1 MRARIEQVARD
12 VGADDVGVA
21 PAHRLGG
28 EPSMDTDYLLPGT
41 RSVISV
47 MVAFDPD
54 IVRQYLAKEDRE
66 AMHRHETECYRRL
79 DRVAHSVARVL
90 EEAGHRTAVTE
101 PNLDYRYKSKPA
113 YRHIPP
119 AIRQAAVDWM
129 ARDGSAPVRAAR
141 RSVVRR
147 VPAAFLG
154 AGNFRLTPTFA
165 HRYGAVAAGIGS
177 LGWSG
182 NVLHPDHGARVL
194 YHSVLT
200 DAELPPDDMRA
211 RTTCDG
217 CRLCTRVCQGGYMHP
232 KESDGVDIGGV
243 HHAHTRKAANLRCI
257 LVCGGLT
264 GQSRDARWSTWSP
277 GRIRLPATD
286 EELPRLWERVAR
298 ASLGRDNH
306 YSRTLAAL
314 QYHADH
320 GFVRKTEDRFVLS
333 CAYCQMVCAPSI
345 EQRKELYRTIVESG
359 CVEAEPAQC

>member
-182 NVLHPDHGARVL
+182 NVLHPDHGARTAGRTRSDPAAGEDLRAARVEGAAL
-194 YHSVLT
+194 GDVRQRDPVVAAVRQVEVGAHVA
-200 DAELPPDDMRA
+200 DQGHRPVGVFGAEARGFPLPLQAAQANDVGANALP
-211 RTTCDG
+211 CIPY
-217 CRLCTRVCQGGYMHP
+217 VCQCMGSY
-232 KESDGVDIGGV
+232 
-243 HHAHTRKAANLRCI
+243 
-257 LVCGGLT
+257 
-264 GQSRDARWSTWSP
+264 
-277 GRIRLPATD
+277 
-286 EELPRLWERVAR
+286 
-298 ASLGRDNH
+298 
-306 YSRTLAAL
+306 
-314 QYHADH
+314 
-320 GFVRKTEDRFVLS
+320 
-333 CAYCQMVCAPSI
+333 
-345 EQRKELYRTIVESG
+345 
-359 CVEAEPAQC
+359 